1 MKEQLFQ
8 VGVKALIE
16 DEMGRVL
23 LLKNRDFWDMPGGRM
38 DQGEDVR
45 QTLERELTEEIG
57 VNELAECSLW
67 RVKKS
72 VKSLSYS
79 ELTTGLLLVVYRARL
94 PAETVPQS
102 MEDGVQLH
110 WVEPARAAELLRDK
124 YPVDFCAALAD
135 IARNGDNET

>member
-79 ELTTGLLLVVYRARL
+79 
-94 PAETVPQS
+94 
-102 MEDGVQLH
+102 
-110 WVEPARAAELLRDK
+110 
-124 YPVDFCAALAD
+124 
-135 IARNGDNET
+135 

>member
-16 DEMGRVL
+16 DEVGRVL

-45 QTLERELTEEIG
+45 QALERELTEEIG

-67 RVKKS
+67 RVTKS

-94 PAETVPQS
+94 PAETVPQL

-110 WVEPARAAELLRDK
+110 WVEPARAAELLQDK